1 MEEIDINK
9 LKKDLKDYYEA
20 AYFTLGYGAALM
32 DSFDLDNLSDEE
44 IGPARIMPVAEC
56 RQWYGRDLEQEPFPQ
71 HLLLQYDMGTLRGR
85 RVPAAGHDHS

>member
-32 DSFDLDNLSDEE
+32 DSIDIDKLSDEE
-44 IGPARIMPVAEC
+44 LINKAIDNGLN
-56 RQWYGRDLEQEPFPQ
+56 LENYIVNN
-71 HLLLQYDMGTLRGR
+71 LNKKLSR
-85 RVPAAGHDHS
+85 

>member
-9 LKKDLKDYYEA
+9 LKQDLKDYYEA

-44 IGPARIMPVAEC
+44 IINKAIDNGLNIENYIVNNSNKKLSRY
-56 RQWYGRDLEQEPFPQ
+56 RQF
-71 HLLLQYDMGTLRGR
+71 
-85 RVPAAGHDHS
+85 

>member
-9 LKKDLKDYYEA
+9 LKQDLKDYYEA

-44 IGPARIMPVAEC
+44 IINKSIDNGIN
-56 RQWYGRDLEQEPFPQ
+56 LENYIINNSNKK
-71 HLLLQYDMGTLRGR
+71 LSR
-85 RVPAAGHDHS
+85 

>member
-9 LKKDLKDYYEA
+9 LKQDLKNYYEV

-44 IGPARIMPVAEC
+44 IISKTEENGVN
-56 RQWYGRDLEQEPFPQ
+56 LEQYIINNSNKK
-71 HLLLQYDMGTLRGR
+71 LSR
-85 RVPAAGHDHS
+85 

>member
-9 LKKDLKDYYEA
+9 LKQDLKDYYET

-44 IGPARIMPVAEC
+44 IISKAAEN
-56 RQWYGRDLEQEPFPQ
+56 GVDLEQYIINNSNKK
-71 HLLLQYDMGTLRGR
+71 LSR
-85 RVPAAGHDHS
+85 

>member
-9 LKKDLKDYYEA
+9 LKQDLKNYYEA

-44 IGPARIMPVAEC
+44 LISKAAEN
-56 RQWYGRDLEQEPFPQ
+56 GVDLEQYIINNSNKK
-71 HLLLQYDMGTLRGR
+71 LSR
-85 RVPAAGHDHS
+85 

>member
-9 LKKDLKDYYEA
+9 LKQDLKNYYEA

-44 IGPARIMPVAEC
+44 IINKAI
-56 RQWYGRDLEQEPFPQ
+56 DNSINLENYIINNSNKK
-71 HLLLQYDMGTLRGR
+71 LSR
-85 RVPAAGHDHS
+85 

>member
-32 DSFDLDNLSDEE
+32 DSIDIDKLSDEE
-44 IGPARIMPVAEC
+44 LINKAIDNGIN
-56 RQWYGRDLEQEPFPQ
+56 LENYIINNSNKK
-71 HLLLQYDMGTLRGR
+71 LSR
-85 RVPAAGHDHS
+85 

>member
-32 DSFDLDNLSDEE
+32 DSFDLNNLSDEE
-44 IGPARIMPVAEC
+44 IISKAAEN
-56 RQWYGRDLEQEPFPQ
+56 GVDLEQYIINNSNKK
-71 HLLLQYDMGTLRGR
+71 LSR
-85 RVPAAGHDHS
+85 

>member
-9 LKKDLKDYYEA
+9 LKQDLKDYYEA

-44 IGPARIMPVAEC
+44 IINKAIENGLNIENYIVNNSNKKLSR
-56 RQWYGRDLEQEPFPQ
+56 
-71 HLLLQYDMGTLRGR
+71 
-85 RVPAAGHDHS
+85 

>member
-9 LKKDLKDYYEA
+9 LKQDLKNYYEV

-44 IGPARIMPVAEC
+44 IISKAAKNGV
-56 RQWYGRDLEQEPFPQ
+56 DLEQYIINNSNKK
-71 HLLLQYDMGTLRGR
+71 LSR
-85 RVPAAGHDHS
+85 

>member
-9 LKKDLKDYYEA
+9 LKQDLKDYYEA

-44 IGPARIMPVAEC
+44 IINKSIDNGIN
-56 RQWYGRDLEQEPFPQ
+56 LEN
-71 HLLLQYDMGTLRGR
+71 HIINNSNKKLSR
-85 RVPAAGHDHS
+85 

>member
-9 LKKDLKDYYEA
+9 LKQDLKDYYES

-44 IGPARIMPVAEC
+44 IISKAIDNGLNIENYIVNNSNKKLSR
-56 RQWYGRDLEQEPFPQ
+56 
-71 HLLLQYDMGTLRGR
+71 
-85 RVPAAGHDHS
+85 

>member
-9 LKKDLKDYYEA
+9 LKQDLKDYYEA

-44 IGPARIMPVAEC
+44 IINKAIDNGIN
-56 RQWYGRDLEQEPFPQ
+56 LENY
-71 HLLLQYDMGTLRGR
+71 LINNSNKKLSR
-85 RVPAAGHDHS
+85 

>member
-9 LKKDLKDYYEA
+9 LKQNLKNYYEA

-44 IGPARIMPVAEC
+44 IISKAAKNGV
-56 RQWYGRDLEQEPFPQ
+56 DLEQYIINNSNKK
-71 HLLLQYDMGTLRGR
+71 LSR
-85 RVPAAGHDHS
+85 

>member
-9 LKKDLKDYYEA
+9 LKQDLKDYYEA

-44 IGPARIMPVAEC
+44 IISKAAENSV
-56 RQWYGRDLEQEPFPQ
+56 DLEQYIINNSNKK
-71 HLLLQYDMGTLRGR
+71 LSR
-85 RVPAAGHDHS
+85 

>member
-9 LKKDLKDYYEA
+9 LKQDLKNYYEA

-44 IGPARIMPVAEC
+44 IINKAAKNGV
-56 RQWYGRDLEQEPFPQ
+56 DLEQYIINNSNKK
-71 HLLLQYDMGTLRGR
+71 LSR
-85 RVPAAGHDHS
+85 